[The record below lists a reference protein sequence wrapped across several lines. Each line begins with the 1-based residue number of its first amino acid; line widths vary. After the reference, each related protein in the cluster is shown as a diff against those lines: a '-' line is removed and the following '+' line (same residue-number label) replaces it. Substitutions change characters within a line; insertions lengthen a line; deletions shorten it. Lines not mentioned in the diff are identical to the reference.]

1 MKQLRHWMFVPVLVI
16 SLAVSLPMLAKTPL
30 VQSAALKSV
39 GAQQG
44 DKYPTVAMHKSKL
57 GQDKSEGVIYLN
69 AQQRE
74 ERRLVI
80 QNGLVYDHTGKP
92 VLNTRSKH
100 RNQNNYVMDAAGN
113 FYLFDEFTHPE
124 IRHSSIF
131 AGGPVAGAGNIQI
144 VDGRIAYIDAD
155 SGHYPT
161 TGVHENVLKEL
172 AAHGASN
179 GEHAKAD
186 HPKADQ
192 AKGKH
197 SKEDQAEEEHSKKHE
212 KHGKHK
218 SK

>member
-1 MKQLRHWMFVPVLVI
+1 MKQLRQWMSIHVLV
-16 SLAVSLPMLAKTPL
+16 VSLTLSLPLLAKTPL
-30 VQSAALKSV
+30 VQSPAMQAV
-39 GAQQG
+39 GPQQG
-44 DKYPTVAMHKSKL
+44 DKYPTVAMHKGKL

-69 AQQRE
+69 VQQRE

-80 QNGLVYDHTGKP
+80 QNGLVYDHLGKP

-161 TGVHENVLKEL
+161 TGVHGNVLKEL
-172 AAHGASN
+172 AAHGVSN
-179 GEHAKAD
+179 GEHAKGD
-186 HPKADQ
+186 HTKADQ
-192 AKGKH
+192 AK
-197 SKEDQAEEEHSKKHE
+197 EEHSKKHE